1 MGKVGIDRDGGR
13 PSRRSSILV
22 VLSAVATACAWVFAL
37 GALGMLAWA
46 LWGFWPGLTGTF
58 QVMSRTMDGVTHT
71 ALGLSYQ
78 DFNGTVLLIFEALLI
93 GSAIVMS
100 VLPLWRVR
108 RVGHVLLILW
118 VGLWVANAGWLAS
131 IDESGRLIWVLSASV
146 YGLFGLCTIIRAAR
160 GWRLP
165 QRGRKAARRARK
177 IEVVPG

>member
-1 MGKVGIDRDGGR
+1 MGKVETDHDGGR
-13 PSRRSSILV
+13 PSRLLSIFV
-22 VLSAVATACAWVFAL
+22 VLSAVATAGAWVFAL
-37 GALGMLAWA
+37 GSLGMLAWA
-46 LWGFWPGLTGTF
+46 LWDFWPSLTGTF
-58 QVMSRTMDGVTHT
+58 QVMGTTTHT
-71 ALGLSYQ
+71 ALGLTYQ
-78 DFNGTVLLIFEALLI
+78 DFNGTVLLIFEALLV

-131 IDESGRLIWVLSASV
+131 IDESGRLIRILFASV
-146 YGLFGLCTIIRAAR
+146 YGMFGLCTIIRAAR

>member
-1 MGKVGIDRDGGR
+1 MGKVEIDRAGGR
-13 PSRRSSILV
+13 PSRLLSIFV
-22 VLSAVATACAWVFAL
+22 VLSAVATAGAWVFAL
-37 GALGMLAWA
+37 GSLGMLAWA
-46 LWGFWPGLTGTF
+46 LWDFWPSLTGTF
-58 QVMSRTMDGVTHT
+58 QVMGTTTHT
-71 ALGLSYQ
+71 ALGLTYQ

-131 IDESGRLIWVLSASV
+131 IDESGRLIRILFASV
-146 YGLFGLCTIIRAAR
+146 YGMFGLCTIIRAAR

-177 IEVVPG
+177 LEAVPG